1 MKGFVW
7 RTTKSPKQVQLGAG
21 AAPFTLADQH
31 TLHHQFRELL
41 AGFQAVHAENF
52 TIIGVLDKPLV
63 R

>member
-41 AGFQAVHAENF
+41 AGFQAVHAEF
-52 TIIGVLDKPLV
+52 M